1 MNRSLVIFIGAV
13 VAAAALSVAATVLIL
28 KTGDASKPAM
38 SEEQRA
44 AREKFFGSGK
54 ELPPIE
60 KGQEMRPRW

>member
-1 MNRSLVIFIGAV
+1 MNRSLLILIGAV
-13 VAAAALSVAATVLIL
+13 VAAAGLSVAATVIVFS
-28 KTGDASKPAM
+28 TGDTNKPVM

>member
-1 MNRSLVIFIGAV
+1 MNRSIVIFIGA
-13 VAAAALSVAATVLIL
+13 AAAAASLSVVATVLIL
-28 KTGDASKPAM
+28 KTGDTSKPTM

-44 AREKFFGSGK
+44 AREKFFGSGN